1 MFSNIGIKS
10 YRKKNWRHNRIYG
23 DRKKQKEND
32 YIIECS
38 LFKNKLLRRME
49 VMVNGDVVL
58 CDDADG
64 RKIFGNV
71 FEEGIEKIWNGKLF
85 EEHKLIYN
93 KNFLRKK

>member
-1 MFSNIGIKS
+1 
-10 YRKKNWRHNRIYG
+10 
-23 DRKKQKEND
+23 
-32 YIIECS
+32 
-38 LFKNKLLRRME
+38 ME

-58 CDDADG
+58 CDDDADG

-93 KNFLRKK
+93 KNFSEEKNKMICNSCTRATSYRRRT